1 MKEGSHNTIKQNQK
15 FTTGKGRPKKASHE
29 CLGTK
34 TDETESS
41 EDDQNNRHTIVATCI
56 KKRPWIVATK

>member
-1 MKEGSHNTIKQNQK
+1 MKEALYDQIGPEVHNRKRETKE
-15 FTTGKGRPKKASHE
+15 ASHE

-56 KKRPWIVATK
+56 KKRPWVVATK